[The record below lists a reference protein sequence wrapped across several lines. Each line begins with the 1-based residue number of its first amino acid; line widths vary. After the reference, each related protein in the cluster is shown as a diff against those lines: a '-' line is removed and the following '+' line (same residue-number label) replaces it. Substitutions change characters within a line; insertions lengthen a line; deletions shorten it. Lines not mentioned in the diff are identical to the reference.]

1 MRIEW
6 REAVEH
12 VVGNQS
18 RTDQESLSQLRDV
31 LDDPHLNKTLGT
43 AAELPSPVYVRA
55 ILKETL
61 TSGGSCVTAYESSS
75 ATSRNR

>member
-6 REAVEH
+6 QEAVEH

-31 LDDPHLNKTLGT
+31 LDDPHLNKTLGA
-43 AAELPSPVYVRA
+43 AAELPSNVRA
-55 ILKETL
+55 ILKDTL